1 MGSHVS
7 PRPGAP
13 LALFA
18 NLNSSGKTIKLPRLN
33 FFLSDITR

>member
-1 MGSHVS
+1 MT
-7 PRPGAP
+7 PAFLLRPVLP
-13 LALFA
+13 WLLFA